1 MRAEFPYEQGSQ
13 KGQAAV
19 KITELLIQYR
29 ADPAN
34 NLPLYLKVI
43 IKQRYL
49 LCYLKY
55 PQKIKSQDK
64 KKIISIR
71 RYSYCLTTLQFPRL
85 MRCQRV
91 SFLPLQSFSAQFQF
105 QVLCSITEMQSPEQ
119 IVSLYLKC
127 LCCYVSFLINTETC
141 GSISVGLVHCKSPS
155 GVKQA

>member
-64 KKIISIR
+64 KKYNFHPSVFVLFDHSAISSVNEVLASFIFASIVIFCSVSILGFMQHHR
-71 RYSYCLTTLQFPRL
+71 DAIARADCQFIFKMP
-85 MRCQRV
+85 
-91 SFLPLQSFSAQFQF
+91 PL
-105 QVLCSITEMQSPEQ
+105 LC
-119 IVSLYLKC
+119 
-127 LCCYVSFLINTETC
+127 FFFN
-141 GSISVGLVHCKSPS
+141 
-155 GVKQA
+155 